1 MKKKK
6 LSQIV
11 SRRILAIIVGA
22 FIALMVVAFVFVYFQ
37 AENNAKSFVRFN
49 LEDIE
54 NYALGRMDKI
64 RESNLPQEA
73 EILDEMIS
81 EYTAE
86 DATLQEIVDAL
97 YAELRENMIS
107 ELDLV
112 SPDGIIVASS
122 KEENIGIDL
131 HSDAE
136 SAEFLGLFDGDTDV
150 YTQDMTLHPPDGAQM
165 RYYGTLM
172 PEYGGIFLEGF
183 TQEDRAAHK
192 KAILQVIVETTKFGT
207 NGYYLYLDKDLK
219 VLGDPDH
226 DLENE
231 GISLPVDIRKLAET
245 GEIVKTDVYGV
256 HSYVGVLADGQNYIV
271 AVYSVAEAWS
281 PWNLT
286 ILVLVI
292 IDCIVAV
299 ILFIALGRL
308 IRKHVVR
315 GVVSINGALSS
326 ISGGDLEKQVDF
338 RESAE
343 FDELSDGINVTVDRL
358 KELIKE
364 AEGRIDAELKFA
376 AEIQNSILPH
386 VFPPFPDRDEFELY
400 ACMVP
405 AKEVGGDFYDFFLT
419 DQDHLAL
426 VMADVS
432 GKGLPAAMFMVMA
445 KNKLRHS
452 VMEHG
457 TNVAEAVKEV
467 NNELCKE
474 NDAGLFVTIW
484 VGVLTISTGHVDYVD
499 AGHDYPAIYKAGGE
513 FTIEKDVHCSM
524 VGAMGGIDFPPGS
537 FELKAGDILYLYT
550 DGVTEA
556 IDASNE
562 MFRMERLLETLN
574 GKKDA
579 SVSDIDAAVRTAI
592 TEFVKDAPQF
602 DDITTLCFRYK
613 G

>member
-1 MKKKK
+1 M
-6 LSQIV
+6 
-11 SRRILAIIVGA
+11 GA

-37 AENNAKSFVRFN
+37 AENNAKSFVRFS

-54 NYALGRMDKI
+54 SYAVGRMDKV
-64 RESNLPQEA
+64 RENNLPQEA
-73 EILDEMIS
+73 GILDEMIS
-81 EYTAE
+81 ENWGE
-86 DATLQEIVDAL
+86 DVSLQKIVDVL
-97 YAELRENMIS
+97 YAQISENMIS

-122 KEENIGIDL
+122 EKENIGIDL

-136 SAEFLGLFDGDTDV
+136 SSEFLGLFDGDTDI
-150 YTQDMTLHPPDGAQM
+150 YTQDMTLHPPDGTQM
-165 RYYGTLM
+165 KYFGTLM
-172 PEYGGIFLEGF
+172 PEYGGICLEGF

-192 KAILQVIVETTKFGT
+192 EEILEVIVETTRFGRT
-207 NGYYLYLDKDLK
+207 GYYLYLDKDLK

-226 DLENE
+226 DFENE
-231 GISLPVDIRKLAET
+231 SVSLPVDIRKLAET
-245 GEIVKTDVYGV
+245 GEIVKTDVYGIP
-256 HSYVGVLADGQNYIV
+256 SYVGVLADGQNYIV
-271 AVYSVAEAWS
+271 AVYSRVEAWE

-286 ILVLVI
+286 MLVLII

-299 ILFIALGRL
+299 ILFIVLGRL

-315 GVVSINGALSS
+315 GVVDIDGALSS

-419 DQDHLAL
+419 DEDHLAL

-445 KNKLRHS
+445 KDKLRHS
-452 VMEHG
+452 VQEHG
-457 TNVAEAVKEV
+457 TDVAEAVKEV

-499 AGHDYPAIYKAGGE
+499 AGHDYPAIYRAGAE
-513 FTIEKDVHCSM
+513 FTIEKDVHCAM
-524 VGAMGGIDFPPGS
+524 VGAMSGIDFPSGS
-537 FELKAGDILYLYT
+537 FEMKAGDILYLYT
-550 DGVTEA
+550 DGATEA

-562 MFRMERLLETLN
+562 MFRMERLLEALN

-579 SVSDIDAAVRTAI
+579 SAQDIDAAVRTAI
-592 TEFVKDAPQF
+592 AEFVKDAPQF

>member
-22 FIALMVVAFVFVYFQ
+22 FLALMVVAFVFVYFQ
-37 AENNAKSFVRFN
+37 AENNAKSFVRFS

-54 NYALGRMDKI
+54 SYAVGRMDKV
-64 RESNLPQEA
+64 RENNLPQEA

-81 EYTAE
+81 ENWGEEYS
-86 DATLQEIVDAL
+86 LQKIVDVL
-97 YAELRENMIS
+97 YAQISENMIS

-131 HSDAE
+131 HSDTE
-136 SAEFLGLFDGDTDV
+136 WSEFLGLFDGDTDI
-150 YTQDMTLHPPDGAQM
+150 YTQNMTLHPPDGAQM

-172 PEYGGIFLEGF
+172 PEYGGICLEGF

-192 KAILQVIVETTKFGT
+192 EEILEVIVDTTKFGRT
-207 NGYYLYLDKDLK
+207 GYYLYLDQNLK
-219 VLGDPDH
+219 ALGDPDH
-226 DLENE
+226 DFENE
-231 GISLPVDIRKLAET
+231 SVSLPVDIRKLAET
-245 GEIVKTDVYGV
+245 GEIVKTDVYGIP
-256 HSYVGVLADGQNYIV
+256 SYVGVLADGQDYII
-271 AVYSVAEAWS
+271 AVYSVVEAWE

-286 ILVLVI
+286 ILVLII

-299 ILFIALGRL
+299 ILFIVLGRL

-315 GVVSINGALSS
+315 GVVDINGALSS
-326 ISGGDLEKQVDF
+326 ISGGDLEKRVDF

-419 DQDHLAL
+419 DEDHLAL

-445 KNKLRHS
+445 KDKLRHS

-457 TNVAEAVKEV
+457 TDVAKAVKEV

-499 AGHDYPAIYKAGGE
+499 AGHDYPAIYRAGGE
-513 FTIEKDVHCSM
+513 FTIEKDVHCAM
-524 VGAMGGIDFPPGS
+524 VGAMDGIDFPSGS

-562 MFRMERLLETLN
+562 MFRMERLLDALN

-592 TEFVKDAPQF
+592 SEFVKDAPQF